1 MSKILLIED
10 SPRTSSLFAKCL
22 RSEGYHTLAALNGLE
37 GVRLIASEQPDLV
50 ICDVLMPQLDG
61 YAVLSRLRSDPA
73 TAVTPFIFLT
83 ARCARAEIRYGME
96 LGADDY
102 LTKPCSFDEILKAV
116 STRLDKQKSLRQW
129 YSTECQ
135 ILQPDLRAQ
144 GESQSSPEPASIFP
158 TLPKLEKIFTYI
170 EAHFCQPITLDD
182 VAQATNYSPAYMTHL
197 VKRKTQRSV
206 YCWIL
211 ERRMVE
217 ARKLLLEDRLSVKE
231 VALQIGYSDPGY
243 FTRQFKQYH
252 QVSPKTWRQQNT
264 DPQR

>member
-10 SPRTSSLFAKCL
+10 SPRSSSLFTKCL
-22 RSEGYHTLAALNGLE
+22 RSEGYHTLAALNGQE
-37 GVRLIASEQPDLV
+37 GIRLIQSELPDLV
-50 ICDVLMPQLDG
+50 ICDVTMPQLDG
-61 YAVLSRLRSDPA
+61 YAVLSSLRADPA

-83 ARCARAEIRYGME
+83 ARCARDEVRHGME

-102 LTKPCSFDEILKAV
+102 LTKPCSVDEILTAV
-116 STRLDKQKSLRQW
+116 STRLNKQTSLKQW
-129 YSTECQ
+129 CSAECQ
-135 ILQPDLRAQ
+135 LLQPHLPSLA
-144 GESQSSPEPASIFP
+144 ESQPLETASIFP
-158 TLPKLEKIFTYI
+158 KLPKLEKIFTYI
-170 EAHFCQPITLDD
+170 EANFCQQITLDD

-217 ARKLLLEDRLSVKE
+217 ARKLLLEDQLTVKE

-252 QVSPKTWRQQNT
+252 QISPKTWRQRNIKL
-264 DPQR
+264 PL